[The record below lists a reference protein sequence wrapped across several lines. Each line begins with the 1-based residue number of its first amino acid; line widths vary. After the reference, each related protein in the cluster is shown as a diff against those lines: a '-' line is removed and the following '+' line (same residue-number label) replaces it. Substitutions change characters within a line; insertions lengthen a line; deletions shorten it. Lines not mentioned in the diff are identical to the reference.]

1 MTTTMPEA
9 SSLDA
14 AIRPV
19 PASERARLVGTTLA
33 IVAALALGIV
43 VNALV
48 VSPLRYERDQD
59 VASWAFRAQLANGT
73 APVGQVTSADRLLA
87 PGTPVAILTIPR
99 LGVDDV
105 VLEGTTSKTL
115 LSGPGHRRDTALPGQ
130 AGPVVVMGRHGAY
143 GGVFA
148 DLDTLRQGDVITT
161 VTGQG
166 EATYAVTGL
175 RRTGDPLPDP
185 LAAGAG
191 RLTLVSATGPRW
203 APDDVLR
210 VDAALVGE
218 AFPTP
223 RAVLTPVLL
232 SDDEAA
238 FAGDDDAWP
247 LLLLALAALAA
258 SAVLVAA
265 LRRWWGHWQA
275 WVVGL
280 PLLLLC
286 GVLVAEQIFVLLPNL
301 V

>member
-1 MTTTMPEA
+1 MTTMP
-9 SSLDA
+9 SLDA
-14 AIRPV
+14 AIPPV
-19 PASERARLVGTTLA
+19 PPSERARLVGTTLA

-59 VASWAFRAQLANGT
+59 VAGWAFRAQLANGI
-73 APVGQVTSADRLLA
+73 APVGQVTTADRLLT
-87 PGTPVAILTIPR
+87 PGTPVAIVTIPR
-99 LGVDDV
+99 IGVDDV
-105 VLEGTTSKTL
+105 VLEGTTSKVL

-130 AGPVVVMGRHGAY
+130 AGSVVVMGRHGAY
-143 GGVFA
+143 GGVFSG
-148 DLDTLRQGDVITT
+148 LDTLRTGDVITT

-166 EATYAVTGL
+166 TATYAVTGL
-175 RRTGDPLPDP
+175 RRTGDPLPEA
-185 LAAGAG
+185 LAPGAG

-223 RAVLTPVLL
+223 NPVLSSTL
-232 SDDEAA
+232 LGDDEAA
-238 FAGDDDAWP
+238 FGGDPDAWP
-247 LLLLALAALAA
+247 FLLLALAALAA
-258 SAVLVAA
+258 CAVLVAV
-265 LRRWWGHWQA
+265 LRHWWGRWQA
-275 WVVGL
+275 WIVGV

-286 GVLVAEQIFVLLPNL
+286 GVLVAEQLFVLLPNL